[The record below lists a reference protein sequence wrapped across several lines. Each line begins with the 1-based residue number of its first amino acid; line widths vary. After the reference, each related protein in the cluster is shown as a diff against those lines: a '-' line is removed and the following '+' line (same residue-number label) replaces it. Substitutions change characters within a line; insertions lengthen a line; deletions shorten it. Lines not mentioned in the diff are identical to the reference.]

1 MRGLP
6 FEQSDASTNYRKSN
20 SARERQ
26 QASQCTVFRQSELPP
41 LLPHPWVT
49 MYQQLLLF
57 ISSSC
62 LTRLIS
68 FYPSFSLFSPS
79 HRVAAARR
87 VAASHAARAL
97 RAARRSRS
105 AQYFL
110 FFFIF
115 SSKKLVQ
122 RIDNFVISFCFFST

>member
-26 QASQCTVFRQSELPP
+26 QASQRTVFRPSELPP
-41 LLPHPWVT
+41 LLPHPRVT

-68 FYPSFSLFSPS
+68 FYPSFFTLFSFTSGSCCAPS
-79 HRVAAARR
+79 CCEPCGTGT
-87 VAASHAARAL
+87 AS
-97 RAARRSRS
+97 S
-105 AQYFL
+105 APEPECSL
-110 FFFIF
+110 FFFP
-115 SSKKLVQ
+115 SKKLVQ